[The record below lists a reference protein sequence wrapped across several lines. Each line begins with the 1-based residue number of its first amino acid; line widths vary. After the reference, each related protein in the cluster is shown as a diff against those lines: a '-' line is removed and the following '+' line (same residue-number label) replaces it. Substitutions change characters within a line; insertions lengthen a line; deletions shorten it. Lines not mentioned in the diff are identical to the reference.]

1 MKIRRGD
8 ILWADLGMFPTTS
21 VQGGVRPVIVVSNNK
36 ANTYSSVITVVPL
49 TSRIYKK
56 RYLPTHVFISK
67 YDMTGIRKGSLAL
80 AEQVM
85 SISTKCIIEKCGRV
99 NKWSLDRVLKA
110 VRIQMGMEEKG
121 MTAEEYRN
129 YLEQDFSDVDINEMT
144 DLRMIKADRNKSL
157 QERRDIFLNK
167 VGNPYLVRIGNMKV
181 KVRFANNGISMEQ
194 AFENMLLSV

>member
-1 MKIRRGD
+1 MSSLQSI
-8 ILWADLGMFPTTS
+8 IF
-21 VQGGVRPVIVVSNNK
+21 ICK
-36 ANTYSSVITVVPL
+36 ASI
-49 TSRIYKK
+49 
-56 RYLPTHVFISK
+56 
-67 YDMTGIRKGSLAL
+67 AL
-80 AEQVM
+80 YWLH
-85 SISTKCIIEKCGRV
+85 R
-99 NKWSLDRVLKA
+99 N
-110 VRIQMGMEEKG
+110 
-121 MTAEEYRN
+121 TAEEYRN